1 MTTFQKLRKLPSFLR
16 SLTAIL
22 FWVGVWWLVALI
34 YQKPALLPTP
44 WRVLARLVSLLKNG
58 AFYGAVG
65 TSLLHIL
72 IGLICGCAV
81 GILVGILVALSR
93 VSDTL
98 LTPAFSVVRA
108 TPVVCFIIIAW
119 LFVGTRAL
127 PSFISGLMV
136 APVMMTSTAAAI
148 RSVDPRLIEA
158 ARVYHLTVPKKIRA
172 LYLPSTLPQIRAS
185 LVTCVGL
192 AWKSGI
198 AAEVIALPKN
208 SIGYEIWYE
217 KSWQLDFEAV
227 FAWTVTVV
235 IFSLVLEKLVKLALA
250 YRKGDRHASPSE

>member
-1 MTTFQKLRKLPSFLR
+1 MTAPKKLHKLPSFIH
-16 SLTAIL
+16 SLLAVL

-44 WRVLARLVSLLKNG
+44 WRVLLRLVSLLRTG
-58 AFYGAVG
+58 TFYAAVG

-72 IGLICGCAV
+72 IGLAAGCTV
-81 GILVGILVALSR
+81 GILVGILVAFSR

-127 PSFISGLMV
+127 PSFISALMV

-148 RSVDPRLIEA
+148 RSVDPKLVEA
-158 ARVYHLTVPKKIRA
+158 ARVYRLTVTKKIRA

-235 IFSLVLEKLVKLALA
+235 VFSLVLEKLVKLALA
-250 YRKGDRHASPSE
+250 YRKGGRRVSQSV